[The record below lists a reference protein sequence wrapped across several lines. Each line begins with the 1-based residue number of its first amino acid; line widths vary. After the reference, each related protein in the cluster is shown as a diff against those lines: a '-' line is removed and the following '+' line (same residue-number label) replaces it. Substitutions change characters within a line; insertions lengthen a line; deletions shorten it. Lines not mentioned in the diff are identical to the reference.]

1 MREFKETILI
11 LRTEK
16 GITQEELAKTLGI
29 AKSTIAMWETGDR
42 TPTKNAYEAIA
53 DLFNVDI
60 DYLYGRSDV
69 RQKVH
74 FDMDGNE
81 MRYINEETSK
91 IANAIFENEDL
102 RKLFDVSQDMTP
114 EQIKAFTAMI
124 DTMITKD
131 KMSSKKD

>member
-1 MREFKETILI
+1 MREFKDIILN
-11 LRTEK
+11 LRIEK
-16 GITQEELAKTLGI
+16 GITQEEFAKTLGI
-29 AKSTIAMWETGDR
+29 AKSTIAMWETGNR

-81 MRYINEETSK
+81 MHYINEEASK
-91 IANAIFENEDL
+91 IAKAIFENEDL
-102 RKLFDVSQDMTP
+102 RNLFDVSKDMTP
-114 EQIKAFTAMI
+114 EQIRAFKTMI
-124 DTMITKD
+124 DTFVTNE
-131 KMSSKKD
+131 KKSQQ